1 MLSSYFINDIW
12 YGKSLLSLILVPFSW
27 LYKIIIFIRQ
37 LIYKSGILPV
47 NQVGVPVIVVGNIT
61 VGGTGKTP
69 LVIWIANFLKQNG
82 YNPGIV
88 SRGYG
93 GKASHWPQQVRTDS
107 DPVMVGD
114 EPVLIAKRTGCPVA
128 ASPDRYSAATGLV
141 EHKQCNIIISD
152 DGLQHYALGRNIEIA
167 VIDSLRRFGNNHCL
181 PAGPLREP
189 VSRLK
194 SVDMIVSNGLPVKGE
209 HQMEYTVNSLISV
222 KNENISCEI
231 TALQNKKIHAVAGIA
246 HPEKFFN
253 MLKKHGLKI
262 IEHPFA
268 DHYIFKPADIKF
280 DDDLAVVM
288 TEKDA
293 VKCCKFAD
301 ENYWYLPINV
311 EMSNTFIHRLTIL
324 LKELENG
331 QEAA

>member
-1 MLSSYFINDIW
+1 MLSPNFINDIW
-12 YGKSLLSLILVPFSW
+12 YGKSLLSLLLVPFSW
-27 LYKIIIFIRQ
+27 LYIVFIFFRQ

-61 VGGTGKTP
+61 VGGAGKTP
-69 LVIWIANFLKQNG
+69 LVIWIVNYLKQNG
-82 YNPGIV
+82 FSPGIV

-93 GKASHWPQQVRTDS
+93 GQASHWPQQVRTDS

-114 EPVLIAKRTGCPVA
+114 EPLVIAKRTGCPVA
-128 ASPDRYSAATGLV
+128 ASPDRSSAATGLV
-141 EHKQCNIIISD
+141 EHKQCNILVSD
-152 DGLQHYALGRNIEIA
+152 DGLQHYALGRNIEIV
-167 VIDSLRRFGNNHCL
+167 VIDSVRRFGNKHCL

-194 SVDMIVSNGLPVKGE
+194 SVDMIVSNGLPGKGE
-209 HQMEYTVNSLISV
+209 HQMEYVVNSFLSV
-222 KNENISCEI
+222 KDDKI
-231 TALQNKKIHAVAGIA
+231 TCDFAALQSKKVHAIAGIA
-246 HPEKFFN
+246 FPERFFN
-253 MLKKHGLKI
+253 LLKKHGLNI
-262 IEHPFA
+262 IEHSFP
-268 DHYIFKPADIKF
+268 DHYIFKSTDIKF
-280 DDDLAVVM
+280 GDDLAVVM

-301 ENYWYLPINV
+301 ENCWYLPIDV
-311 EMSNTFIHRLTIL
+311 KMGNTFIHRLTIL

>member
-1 MLSSYFINDIW
+1 MLSQYFINDIW
-12 YGKSLLSLILVPFSW
+12 YGKNLLSLILVPFSW
-27 LYKIIIFIRQ
+27 LYKIFIVIRQ

-61 VGGTGKTP
+61 VGGAGKTP

-82 YNPGIV
+82 FNPGIV

-128 ASPDRYSAATGLV
+128 ASPDRCSAAAGLI

-167 VIDSLRRFGNNHCL
+167 VIDSIRRFGNKHCL

-194 SVDMIVSNGLPVKGE
+194 SVDMIVSNGIPLKGE

-222 KNENISCEI
+222 KNENIDCEI
-231 TALQNKKIHAVAGIA
+231 TSLRNKKIHAVAGIGY
-246 HPEKFFN
+246 PERFFN
-253 MLKKHGLKI
+253 LLKKHGLKI
-262 IEHPFA
+262 IEHPFP
-268 DHYIFKPADIKF
+268 DHHIFKPADIKF

-293 VKCCKFAD
+293 VKCSKFAD
-301 ENYWYLPINV
+301 DNYWYLPISA